1 MNPIEQFK
9 IDYPEIKLDTI
20 LFQNGTAEIF
30 FTDSN
35 NVWEISEFIKGS
47 KTRVL
52 LEKLIWELNE
62 RNFRQ

>member
-1 MNPIEQFK
+1 MDPIEQFK
-9 IDYPEIKLDTI
+9 IDYPEIKLDSI

-35 NVWEISEFIKGS
+35 NVWEISEFVKGS

-52 LEKLIWELNE
+52 LEKLILELENDLS
-62 RNFRQ
+62 